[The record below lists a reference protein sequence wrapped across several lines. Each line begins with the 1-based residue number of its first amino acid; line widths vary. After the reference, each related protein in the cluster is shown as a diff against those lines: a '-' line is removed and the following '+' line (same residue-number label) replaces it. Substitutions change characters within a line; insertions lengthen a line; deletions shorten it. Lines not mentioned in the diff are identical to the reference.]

1 MPREQAVILT
11 KRDFRLLPKAK
22 LDALVASTS
31 STSLFFGSASPRQA
45 QRATREAQLDAV
57 VGKGVEAEEPVE
69 NSVCF
74 DLTTGPKLE
83 PRPAGGYS
91 PKPPTRS
98 ERILH
103 GSYTTAGSIVPR
115 QQGVSGAAIAK
126 AASSHALTDMELYEQ
141 LSRLRTVTTGRNDI
155 FDGGHD
161 TIHALVESLRAVY
174 RHIPVEMVALKALA
188 GATLHS
194 TVASMYFDMQ
204 CSSSPRF
211 ATAPAGTCRSL
222 EQLTDY
228 SSVSSAMTTGS
239 STSGIAVSPSCISHK
254 LHAIAVENELL
265 AERERLALL
274 RRQFEEMQHTLRNYE
289 KQAKKEPKCALSSA
303 LVVAGKLKNSP
314 QDDPLAVATDS
325 DDESSRLQLAIVE
338 NDRLRAAL
346 ADRDD
351 VISRQSNEI
360 MYLQGKCNDLQKL
373 LSQNMDTTLDFAVK
387 YKQTLERTTGH
398 ASPMLLDGKTAE
410 QVAWQ
415 SNLDIAK
422 MLGMP
427 IHGIPPRGVGDDRR
441 QSAVSNN
448 SAPDTPPFIPNSFMS
463 ADAKALPLNSTSVV
477 GNVVHLDHITS
488 SQRLEAM
495 QHTLTHALALTAP
508 KAPPQV

>member
-1 MPREQAVILT
+1 MYCEKQFVFFLLILLLRHSATLSTSLPQCSNSIRCLTSCMPREQAVILT

-351 VISRQSNEI
+351 VISRQSCICRESATICRSFYRRTWIQRSTSQSSTNKPWNER
-360 MYLQGKCNDLQKL
+360 Q
-373 LSQNMDTTLDFAVK
+373 DTHHQCFL
-387 YKQTLERTTGH
+387 
-398 ASPMLLDGKTAE
+398 M
-410 QVAWQ
+410 
-415 SNLDIAK
+415 AK
-422 MLGMP
+422 
-427 IHGIPPRGVGDDRR
+427 R
-441 QSAVSNN
+441 QSRWPGSPILTSRRCLVCQSMESRRVEWGTIDGRAP
-448 SAPDTPPFIPNSFMS
+448 SATTVRPTPLHSFPT
-463 ADAKALPLNSTSVV
+463 ALCPLT
-477 GNVVHLDHITS
+477 
-488 SQRLEAM
+488 QRHFL
-495 QHTLTHALALTAP
+495 
-508 KAPPQV
+508 